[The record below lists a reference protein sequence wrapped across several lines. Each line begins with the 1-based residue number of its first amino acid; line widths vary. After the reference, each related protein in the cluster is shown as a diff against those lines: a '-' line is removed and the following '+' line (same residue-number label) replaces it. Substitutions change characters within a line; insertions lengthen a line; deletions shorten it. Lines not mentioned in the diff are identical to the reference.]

1 MKSEPTK
8 IDSDNDGIPDKY
20 VERTMADKVD
30 FTFDDPN
37 PLESDVKRTALKRDL
52 FKVKKDNGTSYG
64 GDQGWFDGDSDDYC
78 NGKVSGEEISHYGC
92 GLIAMCNVLLYL
104 GIDNEDYRNWSE
116 YVDKNTGII
125 SKSDYMAFVKTMSNY
140 FILRGP
146 KSFLGVPAEFPL
158 DFLLPGSLEE
168 GFNSFSEAYDWDLDS
183 EWASE
188 SNGDDVYCTIKSM
201 LKNDIPVILAYS
213 ADVNNYIKK
222 ASGSDIAK
230 KVFFSVLKHKLGP
243 VAGTLIAE
251 SVPTIYDATH
261 EYKSLQLYKYENNI
275 FKEDQDIDSHYV
287 TVTEISEFSESLQEK
302 LNCGKVMLKTSSWG
316 KVLYIDYDDY
326 KDDIDSFTNILEI
339 Y

>member
-1 MKSEPTK
+1 
-8 IDSDNDGIPDKY
+8 
-20 VERTMADKVD
+20 
-30 FTFDDPN
+30 
-37 PLESDVKRTALKRDL
+37 
-52 FKVKKDNGTSYG
+52 
-64 GDQGWFDGDSDDYC
+64 
-78 NGKVSGEEISHYGC
+78 
-92 GLIAMCNVLLYL
+92 
-104 GIDNEDYRNWSE
+104 
-116 YVDKNTGII
+116 
-125 SKSDYMAFVKTMSNY
+125 MAFTKKMSNY
-140 FILRGP
+140 FILRGW
-146 KSFLGVPAEFPL
+146 KSNLGVPAKLPF
-158 DFLLPGSLEE
+158 DLLSGSLEE

-251 SVPTIYDATH
+251 SVPTIYDKTH
-261 EYKSLQLYKYENNI
+261 DYKSLELYI
-275 FKEDQDIDSHYV
+275 FDGKEFVIYNRIDSHYV